1 MQSAVKAYRR
11 SQRDQLILDHLEYV
25 QHVIHRLI
33 GRLPD
38 GVDIE
43 NLHQAGVYGL
53 VEAAEQFDSGRGTAF
68 TTFAYKR
75 ISGIVIDELRR
86 NSPLSQEQM
95 RRVGLVQQA
104 LDVLPPPVHPEEL
117 AAHTGLSLEEVESAL
132 EARRLAN
139 AGFLDDEILPLIGD
153 DSVDPPDFHVLRK
166 EQKEQLAAGIEQLA
180 EQQRIVLTMYYLDDM
195 RLKEIGQVMDL
206 SESRIS
212 RVLSQAE
219 FRLREFI
226 RPKE

>member
-1 MQSAVKAYRR
+1 
-11 SQRDQLILDHLEYV
+11 
-25 QHVIHRLI
+25 
-33 GRLPD
+33 
-38 GVDIE
+38 
-43 NLHQAGVYGL
+43 
-53 VEAAEQFDSGRGTAF
+53 
-68 TTFAYKR
+68 
-75 ISGIVIDELRR
+75 
-86 NSPLSQEQM
+86 
-95 RRVGLVQQA
+95 
-104 LDVLPPPVHPEEL
+104 
-117 AAHTGLSLEEVESAL
+117 TGLSLEEVESAL